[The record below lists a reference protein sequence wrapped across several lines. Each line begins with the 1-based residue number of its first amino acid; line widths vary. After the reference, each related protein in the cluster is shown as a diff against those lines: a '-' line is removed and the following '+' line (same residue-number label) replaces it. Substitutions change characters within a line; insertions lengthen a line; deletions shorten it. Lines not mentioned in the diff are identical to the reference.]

1 MSDQLNGEQ
10 VKKLRE
16 FFEARKNAGL
26 WKKEADARRL
36 EVEELL
42 GDENLKESTE
52 FASETGEYVGRV
64 RLVPGKKL
72 DVKRLRAERPDI
84 YAEYETETEQV
95 RIEEPK

>member
-1 MSDQLNGEQ
+1 MPELNNEQ
-10 VKKLRE
+10 VKALRE

-26 WKKEADARRL
+26 WKKEAEVRR
-36 EVEELL
+36 EAIDELGIPL
-42 GDENLKESTE
+42 TQTE
-52 FASETGEYVGRV
+52 DFATDQGEYVGRV

-84 YAEYETETEQV
+84 YAEFELETEQV

>member
-1 MSDQLNGEQ
+1 MSDQLTDEE

-26 WKKEADARRL
+26 WKKEADARRI

-42 GDENLKESTE
+42 GGKLENPAD
-52 FASETGEYVGRV
+52 FASDTGEYVGRV
-64 RLVPGKKL
+64 RHVPGKKL
-72 DVKRLRAERPDI
+72 DVKRLRAERPDV
-84 YAEYETETEQV
+84 YAEFETETNQI